1 MRYNDV
7 VFYNPQSEEQHQHS
21 TCIAKDSKIHIG
33 VFQSTKPLVIE
44 GELDTRELECREDI
58 LIEGKVRGNIQGG
71 LLITINGVLDGN
83 VDCYEVVIGPG
94 AVVTGD
100 VRCRDV

>member
-1 MRYNDV
+1 MRDDV
-7 VFYNPQSEEQHQHS
+7 VFYDPHYEEQQQQQS

-33 VFQSTKPLVIE
+33 VFSSTKPLVIE
-44 GELDTRELECREDI
+44 GELNTRELECREDI
-58 LIEGKVRGNIQGG
+58 LIQGKVRGNIQGG

-94 AVVTGD
+94 AIVTGD